1 MEDRRRSPDIWL
13 FAITVALLVVGVFMV
28 FDASYARA
36 GQARFT
42 GQDSY
47 YFVKRQALFAAAGL
61 AMMFVAQ
68 RIRYWR
74 LKAAAPWF
82 LLLSIAGLG
91 AVLVLGR
98 EINGSVRWFNIGQI
112 NVQPSEFAKLAL
124 VLYLA
129 NLLTRPRTD
138 ITDFQTGL
146 IPALLPIGIIAGLVM
161 LEPDMGTT
169 IVTCATGVVLIYIA
183 GAQGKHMTGIL
194 AGAVGVG
201 GLLIFTEPYRMAR
214 LLSFLN
220 PFADYENTGYQVC
233 RSLIAL
239 GSGGPVGVGLCE
251 GREKIFYLPAEH
263 TDFILAVLGEE
274 MGLIG
279 TLGLAILFLLF
290 AVRGYQIAKKTKDGF
305 GKFLAIGITSLIA
318 GQALLNMLV
327 VTSTVPATGVPLP
340 FISYGGSSLALNLLS
355 VGILLGISQ
364 HPNGGENDRPY
375 RRRNRGPRLPGD

>member
-1 MEDRRRSPDIWL
+1 MEGRKRSPDIWL
-13 FAITVALLVVGVFMV
+13 FAITVALLVIGIFMV

-36 GQARFT
+36 GQAKFT
-42 GQDSY
+42 DGDSY
-47 YFVKRQALFAAAGL
+47 YFVKRQAAFAIAGL
-61 AMMFVAQ
+61 IAMFVAQ
-68 RIRYWR
+68 RIPFWR
-74 LKAAAPWF
+74 LKPFATVF
-82 LLLSIAGLG
+82 LLLSVIGLG
-91 AVLVLGR
+91 AVLVVGR
-98 EINGSVRWFNIGQI
+98 EVNGAVRWIGNGVI

-129 NLLTRPRTD
+129 NLLTRPKLD
-138 ITDFQTGL
+138 IGDLQTGM
-146 IPALLPIGIIAGLVM
+146 IPALLPIGVIAILVM

-169 IVTCATGVVLIYIA
+169 IVTCATGVILIYVA
-183 GAQGKHMTGIL
+183 GARTRHMMGIM
-194 AGAVGVG
+194 AGAVLG
-201 GLLIFTEPYRMAR
+201 GAVLIVTEPYRMAR

-220 PFADYENTGYQVC
+220 PFADYDNTGYQVC

-279 TLGLAILFLLF
+279 TMGLALLFLLF
-290 AVRGYQIAKKTKDGF
+290 AIRGFQIAKKTKDNF
-305 GKFLAIGITSLIA
+305 GKFLAVGVTSLIA

-340 FISYGGSSLALNLLS
+340 FISYGGSSLALNLMS